1 MNIYDKARWQI
12 EGGIPENMVVAHF
25 KFMFVWLNEYK
36 LLSEYGV
43 EILNDGIN
51 EDAILTDEM
60 VNVGGKNFLD
70 KYYDQYISQID
81 YGNKENT
88 NLLKE
93 LYYRV

>member
-1 MNIYDKARWQI
+1 M
-12 EGGIPENMVVAHF
+12 
-25 KFMFVWLNEYK
+25 
-36 LLSEYGV
+36 
-43 EILNDGIN
+43 NDGIN